1 MKNIL
6 KYILLGFW
14 LVVSGEAFATGAAV
28 DSAAAR
34 KWAEDKGQE
43 LLATLS
49 ESDLAKKYAKLDVM
63 MTEDVNLDYVSK
75 FVIGKYARLMTKEQ
89 MLRYTDLFRRY
100 ALSLYKQI
108 NFNFDANA
116 IHFSIDS
123 VMEYP
128 LFTTVNCSVDSS
140 SLTKDIPQIETQ
152 KIPVKFKLIRGE
164 DNRIQ
169 AVDVEISEVSLVIE
183 YRKQFYKMMEE
194 EEGDANWFLN
204 RLQNMVQANEQAA
217 AQKLGTLPQA
227 TL

>member
-14 LVVSGEAFATGAAV
+14 LVVSGEAFASGAAV

-152 KIPVKFKLIRGE
+152 KIPVKFKLIRGK

-217 AQKLGTLPQA
+217 AQKLGILPQE